1 NGEAVR
7 GTKPLSPTESAS
19 VPATASGSKRFLF
32 LLPEFK
38 KEGVYDDDML
48 PAMDTTVILKG
59 IAKPKSV
66 KLIGDGADLNFEY
79 ADTVMTVRVPAAKR
93 TRLVDVLEIDLK

>member
-48 PAMDTTVILKG
+48 PAMDMTVTLKG
-59 IAKPKSV
+59 IGKPAGV
-66 KLIGDGADLNFEY
+66 RLLGDRTRLNFEQ
-79 ADTVMTVRVPAAKR
+79 ADKVVTVRVPAAKR